1 MFPRLTPTK
10 ATQLIVPATP
20 ENVDLAARYLREGR
34 LVAFP
39 TETVYGLGA
48 DARNADAVRRIFAA
62 KGRPEQ
68 HPLIVHIDGLP
79 ALPRWVREI
88 PEAARSLGA
97 AFWPGPLT
105 LILLR
110 AAGVS
115 DVVTGGQ
122 DSVGLRVPAH
132 RVARALLARFAER
145 GGDGIAAP
153 SANRF
158 GRISATRAEHVTE
171 EFGDRIALILD
182 DGGTRHGIESTIVDL
197 TSDEPAILRPGAIT
211 AEEIERALGRTLKAA
226 GSASPRA
233 SGTLDSHYSPSTVT
247 RVMAGS
253 ELLEALGRAGPGSHI
268 AVLAHSTAKP
278 SSFDGAWIT
287 APRDSDAFARN
298 LYANLRTLDSRGASE
313 IWVEAPPEGS
323 EWVAVNDRL
332 RRAAYRR

>member
-1 MFPRLTPTK
+1 LFPRLIHTK
-10 ATQLIVPATP
+10 APQLIVPATP
-20 ENVDLAARYLREGR
+20 ENVDLAARYLREGS

-48 DARNADAVRRIFAA
+48 DARNAGAVQRIFAA
-62 KGRPEQ
+62 KGRPAQ
-68 HPLIVHIDGLP
+68 HPLIVHIEGIT
-79 ALPRWVREI
+79 ALPRWAREV
-88 PEAARSLGA
+88 PDAARSLAA

-122 DSVGLRVPAH
+122 DSVGVRVPGH
-132 RVARALLARFAER
+132 PVARALLAKFAER

-158 GRISATRAEHVTE
+158 GRISATRAEHVAE

-182 DGGTRHGIESTIVDL
+182 DGATRHGIESTIVDL
-197 TSDEPAILRPGAIT
+197 TTDEPAILRPGAIT
-211 AEEIERALGRTLKAA
+211 AEQIERTLARKLRAA
-226 GSASPRA
+226 GSAAPRA

-247 RVMAGS
+247 RLMAGR
-253 ELLEALGRAGPGSHI
+253 ELVDALGRVEPGSHI

-278 SSFDGAWIT
+278 SSFDGAWIA
-287 APRDSDAFARN
+287 APRDSDAFAHN

-332 RRAAYRR
+332 RRAAFRR